1 MTDKKSTI
9 WQEEL
14 RKHLDN
20 ATPTEDWSKLVKQDD
35 RIIQFDAGEEVKYIN
50 HEIEPTDFVKPTPRE
65 EVELLE
71 GNMGEGKAEAVK
83 AFAKAEGITMFDND
97 VASPDVLRAIE
108 KHEEL
113 HEQAKPKY
121 NVAKDMHINAKIV
134 DAMDKEEKMKATKLI
149 MERATGNPEKA
160 KALIQSINLPDL
172 DEESK
177 RSDRFFGMRLKG
189 KSIDDIENTFLAM
202 FAEFIVLMAL
212 FIGMLGFGVLLWA
225 IFG

>member
-1 MTDKKSTI
+1 MTDKKSTV

-20 ATPTEDWSKLVKQDD
+20 ATPTEDWRKQVEQDD
-35 RIIQFDAGEEVKYIN
+35 RIIQFDNGEMV
-50 HEIEPTDFVKPTPRE
+50 TQ
-65 EVELLE
+65 
-71 GNMGEGKAEAVK
+71 
-83 AFAKAEGITMFDND
+83 FDND
-97 VASPDVLRAIE
+97 VASADVLRAIE

-121 NVAKDMHINAKIV
+121 NVAKDMHINAQ
-134 DAMDKEEKMKATKLI
+134 L
-149 MERATGNPEKA
+149 R
-160 KALIQSINLPDL
+160 QSIDLPDL

>member
-1 MTDKKSTI
+1 MKDKSTI

-20 ATPTEDWSKLVKQDD
+20 ATPTEDWRKSVEQDD
-35 RIIQFDAGEEVKYIN
+35 RIIQFDAGEEVKA
-50 HEIEPTDFVKPTPRE
+50 TKE
-65 EVELLE
+65 EVLKATELLG

-83 AFAKAEGITMFDND
+83 AFAKAEGITVFDHD
-97 VASPDVLRAIE
+97 VASTDVLRAIE
-108 KHEEL
+108 KHEKL
-113 HEQAKPKY
+113 HEQAKAELKRY
-121 NVAKDMHINAKIV
+121 NVAEDMHVNAQ
-134 DAMDKEEKMKATKLI
+134 L
-149 MERATGNPEKA
+149 R
-160 KALIQSINLPDL
+160 QSIGLPDL

>member
-20 ATPTEDWSKLVKQDD
+20 ATPTEDWSKLVEQDD
-35 RIIQFDAGEEVKYIN
+35 RIIQFDAGEEVKYVN
-50 HEIEPTDFVKPTPRE
+50 HEIDPTDFVKPTPRE

-71 GNMGEGKAEAVK
+71 GNMGEGKAEVLK
-83 AFAKAEGITMFDND
+83 AIAEH
-97 VASPDVLRAIE
+97 E
-108 KHEEL
+108 KL

-121 NVAKDMHINAKIV
+121 NVAEDMHINAKI
-134 DAMDKEEKMKATKLI
+134 L
-149 MERATGNPEKA
+149 
-160 KALIQSINLPDL
+160 QSIGLPDL

-177 RSDRFFGMRLKG
+177 RSDRFFGMRLNG
-189 KSIDDIENTFLAM
+189 KSIDDIENKFLAM
-202 FAEFIVLMAL
+202 FAEFVSLMAL
-212 FIGMLGFGVLLWA
+212 FIGMLGFGILLWA

>member
-1 MTDKKSTI
+1 MKDKSTI

-20 ATPTEDWSKLVKQDD
+20 ATPTEDWRKSVEQDD
-35 RIIQFDAGEEVKYIN
+35 RIIQFDAGEEVKA
-50 HEIEPTDFVKPTPRE
+50 TKE
-65 EVELLE
+65 EKMKATELLE
-71 GNMGEGKAEAVK
+71 GNMGEGKAEVVK
-83 AFAKAEGITMFDND
+83 AFAKAEGI
-97 VASPDVLRAIE
+97 PI
-108 KHEEL
+108 H
-113 HEQAKPKY
+113 
-121 NVAKDMHINAKIV
+121 
-134 DAMDKEEKMKATKLI
+134 
-149 MERATGNPEKA
+149 
-160 KALIQSINLPDL
+160 SIDLPDL

>member
-20 ATPTEDWSKLVKQDD
+20 ATPTEDWRKQVEQDD
-35 RIIQFDAGEEVKYIN
+35 RIIQFDAGEEVKA
-50 HEIEPTDFVKPTPRE
+50 T
-65 EVELLE
+65 
-71 GNMGEGKAEAVK
+71 
-83 AFAKAEGITMFDND
+83 
-97 VASPDVLRAIE
+97 
-108 KHEEL
+108 
-113 HEQAKPKY
+113 
-121 NVAKDMHINAKIV
+121 
-134 DAMDKEEKMKATKLI
+134 KEEKMKATELI
-149 MERATGNPEKA
+149 MERATGNPEEA

-202 FAEFIVLMAL
+202 FAEFLVLMAL

>member
-20 ATPTEDWSKLVKQDD
+20 ATPTEDWRKSVEQDD
-35 RIIQFDAGEEVKYIN
+35 RIIQFDAGEEVKA
-50 HEIEPTDFVKPTPRE
+50 TKE
-65 EVELLE
+65 EKMKATELLE
-71 GNMGEGKAEAVK
+71 GNMGEGKAEVVK
-83 AFAKAEGITMFDND
+83 AIAKAEGI
-97 VASPDVLRAIE
+97 PI
-108 KHEEL
+108 H
-113 HEQAKPKY
+113 
-121 NVAKDMHINAKIV
+121 
-134 DAMDKEEKMKATKLI
+134 
-149 MERATGNPEKA
+149 
-160 KALIQSINLPDL
+160 SIDLPDL

>member
-14 RKHLDN
+14 RKWRDLAD
-20 ATPTEDWSKLVKQDD
+20 AMPVRPTEDHVKEVEQDD
-35 RIIQFDAGEEVKYIN
+35 RIIQFDAGEEVRKMR
-50 HEIEPTDFVKPTPRE
+50 ELADACPVRPRE
-65 EVELLE
+65 EVEELLE
-71 GNMGEGKAEAVK
+71 GNMGEGKAEVVK
-83 AFAKAEGITMFDND
+83 AIAKAEGITVFDHD
-97 VASPDVLRAIE
+97 VASADVLRTAKRLIE
-108 KHEEL
+108 
-113 HEQAKPKY
+113 
-121 NVAKDMHINAKIV
+121 
-134 DAMDKEEKMKATKLI
+134 
-149 MERATGNPEKA
+149 ERAKENPEEA

>member
-20 ATPTEDWSKLVKQDD
+20 ATPTEDWRKSVEQDD
-35 RIIQFDAGEEVKYIN
+35 RIIQFDNGEMV
-50 HEIEPTDFVKPTPRE
+50 TQ
-65 EVELLE
+65 
-71 GNMGEGKAEAVK
+71 
-83 AFAKAEGITMFDND
+83 FDND
-97 VASPDVLRAIE
+97 VASADVLRAIE
-108 KHEEL
+108 K
-113 HEQAKPKY
+113 
-121 NVAKDMHINAKIV
+121 I
-134 DAMDKEEKMKATKLI
+134 
-149 MERATGNPEKA
+149 
-160 KALIQSINLPDL
+160 

-177 RSDRFFGMRLKG
+177 RSDRFFCLRLN
-189 KSIDDIENTFLAM
+189 KSTDDIENTFLAM

>member
-14 RKHLDN
+14 RKWRDLAD
-20 ATPTEDWSKLVKQDD
+20 AMPVRPTEDHVKEVEQDD
-35 RIIQFDAGEEVKYIN
+35 RIIQFDAGEEVKYVN
-50 HEIEPTDFVKPTPRE
+50 HEIEPTDFVKPRPRE
-65 EVELLE
+65 EVELLL
-71 GNMGEGKAEAVK
+71 AEHEKLHAK
-83 AFAKAEGITMFDND
+83 AKAE
-97 VASPDVLRAIE
+97 LER
-108 KHEEL
+108 
-113 HEQAKPKY
+113 Y
-121 NVAKDMHINAKIV
+121 NVAEDMHVNAQ
-134 DAMDKEEKMKATKLI
+134 L
-149 MERATGNPEKA
+149 R
-160 KALIQSINLPDL
+160 QSIGLPDL